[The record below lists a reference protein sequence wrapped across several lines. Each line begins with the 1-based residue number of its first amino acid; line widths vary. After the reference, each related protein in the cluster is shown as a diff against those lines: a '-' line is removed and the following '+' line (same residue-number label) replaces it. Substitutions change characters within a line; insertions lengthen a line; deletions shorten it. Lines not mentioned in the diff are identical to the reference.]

1 MMLTDATK
9 IIAIA
14 ILEGITEWLPVSS
27 TGHIMLFER
36 FFPLSADFSSDFKQL
51 FDYVIQLGA
60 IIAVPLFFRKK
71 LFAFRKRDA
80 EYRNTCRVWLKVIV
94 ACIPACS
101 VIFIDSLFEN
111 LTADIQSYII
121 CATLIFYGIAF
132 IIAER
137 IYKKKSVKITEID
150 MLPYSNAFKTGL
162 FQSLAVIPGTSR
174 SGVTILGGMIVGE
187 SREVATEFSFY
198 MAIPAM
204 LGASGYKTLKFILK
218 GSEITVVQISALL
231 LGCVVAFLVSLA
243 EIKILTKFVK
253 KHDFTIF
260 GIYRVIIGIILIIL
274 LITKG

>member
-1 MMLTDATK
+1 M
-9 IIAIA
+9 
-14 ILEGITEWLPVSS
+14 
-27 TGHIMLFER
+27 
-36 FFPLSADFSSDFKQL
+36 
-51 FDYVIQLGA
+51 
-60 IIAVPLFFRKK
+60 
-71 LFAFRKRDA
+71 
-80 EYRNTCRVWLKVIV
+80 
-94 ACIPACS
+94 
-101 VIFIDSLFEN
+101 IFIDSLFEN

-204 LGASGYKTLKFILK
+204 LGASGYRTLKFILK
-218 GSEITVVQISALL
+218 GSEITAVQISALL

-243 EIKILTKFVK
+243 EIKILTEFVK